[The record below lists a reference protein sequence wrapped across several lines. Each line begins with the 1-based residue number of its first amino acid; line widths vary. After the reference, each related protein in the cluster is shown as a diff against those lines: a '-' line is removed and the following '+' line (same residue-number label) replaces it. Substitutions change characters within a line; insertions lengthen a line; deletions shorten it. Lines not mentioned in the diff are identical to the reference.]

1 MLESFLVSFVQ
12 MLKLFVYIA
21 LGYLFNRFSLLPKS
35 AELVISRLNT
45 LLFIPMLTLS
55 AFISDCTID
64 NLTANSSFVIWGIL
78 FALFPMLFVYPLS
91 RHFSKDLYE
100 QRIWHYALTIPN
112 TGAFATALSLSLYGN
127 EGFFLRSLFALGL
140 NLLCYSWGIQQL
152 KPAGQNHDFK
162 TVMKSLAN
170 PSMISILLGL
180 ILGLSNAGRWM
191 PQIVLESI
199 SLFGSFFVPMSLFV
213 VGFMV
218 ADYDIRT
225 ILPRNGFWQ
234 FVLIRMILIPL
245 AAILILK
252 AIHAPKMLAV
262 IAGMCLASPCGM
274 NTVVFPVSYGLDSRL
289 GVTLVLFTSLLAG
302 VIIPVFYSISL

>member
-12 MLKLFVYIA
+12 MLKLFAYIA
-21 LGYLFNRFSLLPKS
+21 VGYCFNRFSLLPKS
-35 AELVISRLNT
+35 TELVISKLNT
-45 LLFIPMLTLS
+45 LLFVPMLTLS
-55 AFISDCTID
+55 AFISDCTVE
-64 NLTANSSFVIWGIL
+64 NLKANSSFVLWGIF
-78 FALFPMLFVYPLS
+78 FALLPMLFVYPLS
-91 RHFSKDLYE
+91 RHITADRYE
-100 QRIWHYALTIPN
+100 QGIWHYAITIPN

-140 NLLCYSWGIQQL
+140 NVLCYSWGIQQL
-152 KPAGQNHDFK
+152 KPSSQNHDFK

-170 PSMISILLGL
+170 PSMISIVLGIVLGL
-180 ILGLSNAGRWM
+180 CHAGVWM

-213 VGFMV
+213 IGFMV
-218 ADYDIRT
+218 ADYDFKS
-225 ILPRNGFWQ
+225 ILPGKGFWQ

-245 AAILILK
+245 AAILIFK
-252 AIHAPKMLAV
+252 AINAPQMLAV

-274 NTVVFPVSYGLDSRL
+274 NTVVFPASYGLNPRL

-302 VIIPVFYSISL
+302 IIIPVLYSISL